1 MRPTTKSSIPG
12 SPTAATAPRRGRH
25 RTVLAATGLLAALAL
40 TATACGGGSGD
51 GKAGGTS
58 GATASPTAG
67 GGDGKAALPGDI
79 ARRLEEHGIDAGKW
93 KNGAW
98 KNWDKDKW
106 LSEAKDFVNP
116 VIEGLWKPERM
127 KSAKEADKTLTTKD
141 AAADQGVSDPEP
153 QPVRAV
159 AEKTPYHE
167 HAAPVGKVFFDSPE
181 GSMVCSGTVVKDVN
195 HPGRSNLVW
204 TAGHCVHAG
213 SGGGWYR
220 NIAFVPAYN
229 DLGRSASQLNNS
241 SSSQIAPYGS
251 WWADW
256 ASTSKEWIRG
266 GSESGGAGAPYDYA
280 VLHVKPEHGSKSL
293 EETVG
298 AALDVDFSAPSATQ
312 VSSMGAWGYPAAPP
326 YSGLTMFKC
335 LDRPGRLSLGTSL
348 PTMYR
353 IGCTMTGGSSGGGW
367 FRVVD
372 GRTELV
378 SNTSIGPAGNT
389 WLAGPQLGKEAEALY
404 QNMSETYGGR

>member
-1 MRPTTKSSIPG
+1 MRSIRTRSIRTP
-12 SPTAATAPRRGRH
+12 SVSRRDRR
-25 RTVLAATGLLAALAL
+25 RTVLVAGGLVAALAL
-40 TATACGGGSGD
+40 TATACGGSD
-51 GKAGGTS
+51 GKDEGAGPA
-58 GATASPTAG
+58 ATASRAA
-67 GGDGKAALPGDI
+67 GDGDDGKVHVPADI
-79 ARRLEEHGIDAGKW
+79 ANKLKEHGIDVDQW
-93 KNGAW
+93 KNGGW
-98 KNWDKDKW
+98 KNWDRDKW

-116 VIEGLWKPERM
+116 MIKGLWKPERM
-127 KSAKEADKTLTTKD
+127 KSAQEANKTVTQD
-141 AAADQGVSDPEP
+141 AAAEGVSDPEP
-153 QPVRAV
+153 RPVQAQ

-167 HAAPVGKVFFDSPE
+167 NAAPVGKVFFDSPE

-213 SGGGWYR
+213 RGGGWYR

-229 DLGRSASQLNNS
+229 DLGRPASELSSADSTEV
-241 SSSQIAPYGS
+241 APYGA

-256 ASTSKEWIRG
+256 ASTSDQWIQG
-266 GSESGGAGAPYDYA
+266 GSETGGAGAAYDYA
-280 VLHVKPEHGSKSL
+280 VLHVKPESGAKSL

-298 AALDVDFSAPSATQ
+298 AALDVDFSAPSAAEAAK
-312 VSSMGAWGYPAAPP
+312 MGAWGYPAAPP
-326 YSGLTMFKC
+326 YNGLKMFRC
-335 LDRPGRLSLGTSL
+335 VDRPGRLSLSPAL

-378 SNTSIGPAGNT
+378 SNTSIGPSDHT
-389 WLAGPQLGKEAEALY
+389 WLAGPQLGRGAEALY
-404 QNMSETYGGR
+404 QNMSRTYGDR